1 MSVISESWLLW
12 RNVWVP
18 KNFYLY
24 RAQFFLCE
32 DILSDINP
40 PNTEL
45 KEKKKLYILHAYI
58 LKKQT
63 LLAIGPSWCETYN
76 YLSWKSV
83 ISDVRHFTIIT
94 TYSYQQIVCIK
105 YLLHR
110 LFSVLYNNKLKIQ
123 HTHSNDI
130 FHIY

>member
-1 MSVISESWLLW
+1 MTKCVS
-12 RNVWVP
+12 
-18 KNFYLY
+18 
-24 RAQFFLCE
+24 AQKFLFVQSTIFSCVKT
-32 DILSDINP
+32 LSDINP

-45 KEKKKLYILHAYI
+45 KKEKKLYILHAYI
-58 LKKQT
+58 LKKANIISNWPLKQ
-63 LLAIGPSWCETYN
+63 PWCETYN

-123 HTHSNDI
+123 HTHSNEI
-130 FHIY
+130 FHIFYSLQKKI

>member
-1 MSVISESWLLW
+1 MTKCVS
-12 RNVWVP
+12 
-18 KNFYLY
+18 
-24 RAQFFLCE
+24 AQKFLFVQSTIFSCVKT
-32 DILSDINP
+32 LSDINP

-45 KEKKKLYILHAYI
+45 KKEKKLYILHAYI